1 MTSRNIIIS
10 SFLDGLAAPFLI
22 LGKVRRPGSH
32 SEELEAFTTPDVL
45 AAYGAVD
52 VSLPALLLE
61 IKAKE
66 RKRDAVYSMYMR
78 INGSIGWLAIV
89 VALCVLG
96 TRR

>member
-1 MTSRNIIIS
+1 MTSRNIMIS
-10 SFLDGLAAPFLI
+10 SFFDGLAAPL
-22 LGKVRRPGSH
+22 LVLRKVKRPGSH
-32 SEELEAFTTPDVL
+32 SEELEAFTTPDML

-52 VSLPALLLE
+52 ASLPALLLE

-66 RKRDAVYSMYMR
+66 RKRDAVYSMCMR

-89 VALCVLG
+89 VALCVLA